1 MLIKGWEMKRRQ
13 DIINFID
20 HYINFKW
27 SDPIIATEKKKE
39 LEVMSAYLNA
49 SEYNL
54 LTDAQMKTL
63 MGILGYKLA

>member
-1 MLIKGWEMKRRQ
+1 MKRRQ
-13 DIINFID
+13 DIINFIY

-27 SDPIIATEKKKE
+27 LDPIIAKEKKKE

>member
-1 MLIKGWEMKRRQ
+1 MKRRQ
-13 DIINFID
+13 DIINFIY

-27 SDPIIATEKKKE
+27 LDPIIATEKKKE